1 MTRRSRLLLAGLA
14 ALTAAGADT
23 CARDPMAPTG
33 AQGDGHLGARP
44 GTPTQACY
52 DPGTDTLD
60 IGVDREPVFYLPSSW
75 DGTTPLGLLVVYHG
89 AGGSA
94 ANWQSPQNGADRLG
108 SFAVLLMQSD
118 GTTWDRVWG
127 GWGRDVAA
135 TDRALEV
142 VFDHCPFDP
151 ARIAFAGFSD
161 GASYALSLGLSNAAL
176 VRHVIAFSPGF
187 EASERQEPHA
197 RVFISHGTHD
207 DVLPINQTVRPIV
220 ETLTAAGY
228 DVTFTEFDG
237 GHEVPPQISAAA
249 YDWLW

>member
-1 MTRRSRLLLAGLA
+1 MPRRSHLLLAGLA
-14 ALTAAGADT
+14 ALAAAGANA
-23 CARDPMAPTG
+23 CNRDPLSPTV
-33 AQGDGHLGARP
+33 DHEHGHLAARP
-44 GTPTQACY
+44 GTPTQACW
-52 DPGTDTLD
+52 DPGTHTLD
-60 IGVDREPVFYLPSSW
+60 IGADREPVFYLPESW
-75 DGTTPLGLLVVYHG
+75 DGETPLGLVVVYHG

-94 ANWQSPQNGADRLG
+94 ANWQSPQSAADRLG

-118 GTTWDRVWG
+118 APTWDLVRG

-135 TDRALEV
+135 TDRALEE
-142 VFDHCPFDP
+142 VFDHCTFDP
-151 ARIAFAGFSD
+151 TRIAFVGFSD

-176 VRHVIAFSPGF
+176 VRQVIAFSPGF
-187 EASERQEPHA
+187 ERSQRQEPHA

-207 DVLPINQTVRPIV
+207 DVLPINQTGRPIV
-220 ETLTAAGY
+220 EALSAAGY